1 VKFVDDYCQ
10 WYDSLFP
17 EIRSFE
23 AFKNLYIGML
33 ADIKRKLLPAIAIL
47 SGARAWAIMTPLS
60 HSISLAGR
68 QLREQRLKPI
78 SRSIGIHAHEKQACH
93 ANFGKTHQNAS
104 LPLRIISSG
113 QTRSFR
119 L

>member
-47 SGARAWAIMTPLS
+47 SGARA
-60 HSISLAGR
+60 
-68 QLREQRLKPI
+68 
-78 SRSIGIHAHEKQACH
+78 
-93 ANFGKTHQNAS
+93 
-104 LPLRIISSG
+104 
-113 QTRSFR
+113 
-119 L
+119 